1 MVQNRDLSALGYET
15 NKIERIIKESLL
27 LLSRDTP
34 ILIKQVRFILFG
46 RF

>member
-15 NKIERIIKESLL
+15 NKIERMIKESL

>member
-15 NKIERIIKESLL
+15 NKIERMIKESLL
-27 LLSRDTP
+27 LLRDTP